1 MLAGETFSDRP
12 RSVSPT
18 IGGLLRAYND
28 WVPDDLRQD
37 LYRYAAEVVG
47 TQAPQSVEDERLR
60 RVLEWGE
67 QTRADRRGRL
77 ISLPRRR
84 RPDQR
89 GKVTPD
95 EAGTFAVRAIGR
107 PKRQAHEQLLAL
119 VDELIAIGQA
129 TETIPPVSS
138 ERPVAHG
145 LLGLDGVPSRSHRH
159 GAYR

>member
-1 MLAGETFSDRP
+1 MPQPIYRHQITKLSPGKHHSPQHGACVMELASMLAGETFSDRP

-28 WVPDDLRQD
+28 RVPDDLRQD

-67 QTRADRRGRL
+67 QTRADRRRRL
-77 ISLPRRR
+77 ISLPRRP

-89 GKVTPD
+89 GKS
-95 EAGTFAVRAIGR
+95 RR
-107 PKRQAHEQLLAL
+107 P
-119 VDELIAIGQA
+119 
-129 TETIPPVSS
+129 
-138 ERPVAHG
+138 
-145 LLGLDGVPSRSHRH
+145 
-159 GAYR
+159 